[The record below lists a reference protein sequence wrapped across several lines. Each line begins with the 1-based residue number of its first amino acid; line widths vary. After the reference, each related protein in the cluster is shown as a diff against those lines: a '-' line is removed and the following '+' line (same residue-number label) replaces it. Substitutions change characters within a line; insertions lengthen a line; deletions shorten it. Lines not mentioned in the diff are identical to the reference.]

1 MTTSTA
7 APKTSKDDSATSN
20 NNSATS
26 NNNSPTSHNDSPA
39 TGNDSAAT
47 GNGSRARRS
56 FFTRFT
62 AAVSRIA
69 GRPEAF
75 VFAAAIVVVWAV
87 TGPIFAYSETWQLLI
102 NTGTTIITFL
112 MVFVIQASQNRDTV
126 ALHLKIDELIRAT
139 GAAHNALLDIDNLD
153 EEKLEKLRKRYE
165 ALASTALEEA
175 DIIAEA
181 ESEAEDEAP
190 HARRAAAG

>member
-1 MTTSTA
+1 MTT
-7 APKTSKDDSATSN
+7 DSDRVT
-20 NNSATS
+20 TD
-26 NNNSPTSHNDSPA
+26 NDSVTTANHRTA
-39 TGNDSAAT
+39 TG
-47 GNGSRARRS
+47 GGSRGDRPGRS

-75 VFAAAIVVVWAV
+75 VSAVAIVVAWAV
-87 TGPIFAYSETWQLLI
+87 TGPIFDYSETWQLLI

-139 GAAHNALLDIDNLD
+139 GDAHNALLDIDNLD
-153 EEKLEKLRKRYE
+153 EDKLQKLRKRYTQ
-165 ALASTALEEA
+165 LASRALEEA
-175 DIIAEA
+175 DILAEA
-181 ESEAEDEAP
+181 ADEAP
-190 HARRAAAG
+190 PRRRPSAAN